1 MSVWQERSTCE
12 HTAGATAVTSKS
24 IGGDLRAEGVASRN
38 GLIQQQNNSPSLKTT
53 KPQVDTSRKVY
64 VRRNY
69 TDALK
74 QSQITSS
81 QKNTMAYFFRN
92 LQATS
97 MTPYRLQA
105 CVLLL
110 FFIVSPTLFSD
121 VYRIKKGDT
130 LLIAVVGQPEYTHSV
145 QVREDGKFNYFGG
158 EFDAAG
164 VTVTTVNH
172 LIREF
177 LVRDNHVSNPV
188 VMVSLVLQ
196 ENGVFVG
203 GAVKTPGRYVISPET
218 DIDLSRALALAG
230 GMAENADRQG
240 VQLIRTDPTQKVET
254 YDLSINRPYRNIRV
268 NTNDLVYIM
277 PLAVIEVQGQVQN
290 PGKLFVRG
298 EIGIRQVLARAGG
311 PDREADL
318 TAVVK
323 IEKRGKLSEFD
334 ISEQFWKLPPNGESV
349 PTLSDGD
356 VLFIPNVFK
365 TEPIY
370 VTGYVRNPGAQR
382 VRGPLT
388 LSQAVALAGGFE
400 TSANREEIIIHR
412 RDGTTVEIP
421 FTSGTLKDETQQQAL
436 LYPGDILEI
445 KKKFQVNW
453 GLVSTL
459 AYIVISGVGIIIQLT
474 K

>member
-1 MSVWQERSTCE
+1 MCE
-12 HTAGATAVTSKS
+12 HTAGATVVTSKS
-24 IGGDLRAEGVASRN
+24 IGGDPPAKGLASAN
-38 GLIQQQNNSPSLKTT
+38 GLIQQRNNSPSLKTT
-53 KPQVDTSRKVY
+53 KPQVDASRKGY
-64 VRRNY
+64 VSRNY
-69 TDALK
+69 IDALK
-74 QSQITSS
+74 QSQIISS
-81 QKNTMAYFFRN
+81 QKNAMTYFFRN
-92 LQATS
+92 LQAAS
-97 MTPYRLQA
+97 MTQYRLQA

-110 FFIVSPTLFSD
+110 FFIASPTLFSD

-164 VTVTTVNH
+164 VTVATVNH

-177 LVRDNHVSNPV
+177 LVRANHVSNPV

-203 GAVKTPGRYVISPET
+203 GAVKTPGRYAISPET
-218 DIDLSRALALAG
+218 DIDVYRAIALAG

-254 YDLSINRPYRNIRV
+254 YNLSTNRPYRDIRV
-268 NTNDLVYIM
+268 NINDLVYIM
-277 PLAVIEVQGQVQN
+277 PLAVVEVQGQVQN

-298 EIGIRQVLARAGG
+298 EIGIRQALARAGG

-318 TAVVK
+318 TAIVK
-323 IEKRGKLSEFD
+323 VAKNGKLSEFNL
-334 ISEQFWKLPPNGESV
+334 SEQFWKSPPNGEPV
-349 PTLSDGD
+349 PSLLDGD
-356 VLFIPNVFK
+356 VLFVPNVFK
-365 TEPIY
+365 VELIY
-370 VTGYVRNPGAQR
+370 VTGYVRTPGAQR
-382 VRGPLT
+382 VRGPLN

-400 TSANREEIIIHR
+400 DSANREEVLIHR
-412 RDGTTVEIP
+412 RDGTTVKIAIP
-421 FTSGTLKDETQQQAL
+421 SSTTGEVQQQVL

-459 AYIVISGVGIIIQLT
+459 AYIAISGIGIIIQLA